1 MQLVYGTESAE
12 SMLNDAD
19 DSRAMHFI
27 GNAALIMGNGSP
39 QEKITYYVPWTV
51 ASLFLPVF
59 VIGIAFWLL
68 QRASEVRP
76 VTMLVAGLV
85 CGAAICGMHFSGQ
98 MGIANYANHFD
109 WMYVLGSAILA
120 CTAASFALGIFFSL
134 KTRWNSSWWKR
145 GITAAMLAAA
155 VRYGL
160 EFANLYHY

>member
-1 MQLVYGTESAE
+1 
-12 SMLNDAD
+12 
-19 DSRAMHFI
+19 
-27 GNAALIMGNGSP
+27 
-39 QEKITYYVPWTV
+39 
-51 ASLFLPVF
+51 
-59 VIGIAFWLL
+59 
-68 QRASEVRP
+68 
-76 VTMLVAGLV
+76 
-85 CGAAICGMHFSGQ
+85 